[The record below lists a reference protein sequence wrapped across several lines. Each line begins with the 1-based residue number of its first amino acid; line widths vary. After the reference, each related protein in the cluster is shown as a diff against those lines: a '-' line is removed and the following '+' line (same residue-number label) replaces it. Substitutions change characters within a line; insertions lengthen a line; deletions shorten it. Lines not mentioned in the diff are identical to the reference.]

1 MLYSN
6 WRVGRLKGNIEVIIL
21 GNNYYVLDRFLGLG
35 IRGEVLKSVFRFLRM
50 GYCLVVGFI
59 CEVGF

>member
-1 MLYSN
+1 M
-6 WRVGRLKGNIEVIIL
+6 KGNIEVIIL

-35 IRGEVLKSVFRFLRM
+35 IRGEVLKSVFRFLRT